1 MTYVPLEFFK
11 RGEQEYQHS
20 VDKALLS
27 QSGPVP
33 ALVSSA
39 VDGGPIGIKLPNVG
53 VDNKGKITVTNF
65 DAVNSVIKVIVRNA
79 HVHASTKPISEEDQR
94 IWEVLLKTN
103 WGLKV
108 LETAGVFNKFIE
120 HNGILNGT
128 SRYKDQAHVAIL
140 ATEGVRAPVNFAIDK
155 ALNWPTKLNGLK
167 FLLVDKSSSA
177 KQVSDQILR
186 TILGVSRLP
195 EDYNSIDIETIIQK
209 RIIKRDILR
218 EFDDY
223 VKFRIDHKSGIEN
236 ARGPQFT
243 NWGVRPTA
251 KANAF
256 GPNGMKKLFTAGL
269 EAASLIGSPL
279 NESFERL
286 CILTGNKAYYDYVI
300 RQAEQYTTK
309 YNEQCSLNNG
319 IPKGDRPIDVIA
331 KLTPQGK
338 RKKAEAD
345 RKRSNFLIR
354 ELSKKVGI
362 EKARALLSTKDIAK
376 VTQTERKV
384 KPITMYTDPKTAS
397 LRTITAVKD
406 TGNKSR
412 TIAIVDTWTQLL
424 LTPFED
430 NIIIVLR
437 RMFGKSTSFF
447 HHQKGWTVFKSKI
460 RPGIK
465 SIDLK
470 SWTDYLNARLQKS
483 VVKHVFGEDIANCW
497 YDLVVNCEWET
508 TAVKGKIRYGTGQGM
523 GTKGSFAIA
532 SVTDHFLSEF
542 LLSKYYPEAV
552 KKNPIEDL
560 YNRVG
565 DDLWIWD
572 PEDYISEALVRD
584 YQMVINHSKSKI
596 ATQTNIVG
604 EYVSMNMNYGVDVSR
619 ISIRN
624 MLDIKGDLYAVMPL
638 ILHLRERTSI
648 DIHMLLTEL
657 YEAGMYPNK
666 VWSNF
671 FKGICLETIVSTT
684 SDIKEELRQALIKLN
699 AEKNFSENGPEPY
712 GELRSHPDAE
722 YIMLIL
728 MIHGIRKDASE
739 IKSQIL
745 RLHSITP
752 ETLQHWKDAWVTSK
766 RDQTIW
772 DTKLKLHELIT
783 WMQYVDSTDFI
794 ETLDP
799 DTIVWGILGC
809 HEIGEAFKQ
818 LFYFREKLEEAR
830 SQLTFQNINR
840 LTPIGVENSKM
851 RQFVA
856 LSKII
861 TVDDHNG
868 LKIARIIDKC
878 FIIDDECQST
888 LLTKVRDI
896 VSKLFV
902 VSKEDLLDTNLGYP
916 LTVYGP
922 HPNTDPKPDDIVNIT
937 DNGNALIC
945 T

>member
-1 MTYVPLEFFK
+1 MTFIPLEFFK

-27 QSGPVP
+27 QSGPAATP
-33 ALVSSA
+33 VSSV
-39 VDGGPIGIKLPNVG
+39 VDGGPIGIKLPSIG
-53 VDNKGKITVTNF
+53 VNNKGKITVTNF
-65 DAVNSVIKVIVRNA
+65 ETVNIVLRAVVRNA
-79 HVHASTKPISEEDQR
+79 HLHASTKPISEEDQR
-94 IWEVLLKTN
+94 IWEVLLNTN

-108 LETAGVFNKFIE
+108 FETAEVFNKFIE

-155 ALNWPTKLNGLK
+155 ALNWPTKLKGLK

-177 KQVSDQILR
+177 KQVSDQLLR

-209 RIIKRDILR
+209 RIIKRDILK

-251 KANAF
+251 KANSF

-279 NESFERL
+279 GESFERL
-286 CILTGNKAYYDYVI
+286 CILTGNKAYHDYVV

-309 YNEQCSLNNG
+309 YKEQCSLNKG
-319 IPKGDRPIDVIA
+319 IPKEKRPIDVIA
-331 KLTPQGK
+331 GLTPKGK
-338 RKKAEAD
+338 RKKAEAE
-345 RKRSNFLIR
+345 RKRQNFLIR
-354 ELSKKVGI
+354 ELSKKVGLD
-362 EKARALLSTKDIAK
+362 KARALLATKSIDK
-376 VTQTERKV
+376 VEPTERKAR
-384 KPITMYTDPKTAS
+384 PISMFTDPKTAS
-397 LRTITAVKD
+397 LRTITAIKD
-406 TGNKSR
+406 IGNKSR
-412 TIAIVDTWTQLL
+412 TIAICDTWTQLL

-437 RMFGKSTSFF
+437 HMFGRSTSFF
-447 HHQKGWTVFKSKI
+447 NHQEGWKVFKTKI

-508 TAVKGKIRYGTGQGM
+508 TAVEGKIKYGTGQGM

-542 LLSKYYPEAV
+542 LLSKFYPGAV
-552 KKNPIEDL
+552 RKYPIEDL

-572 PEDYISEALVRD
+572 PEDHISDSLVRD

-596 ATQTNIVG
+596 ATDSNIVG

-638 ILHLRERTSI
+638 IHHLRERTSI
-648 DIHMLLTEL
+648 DIHMLLGEL
-657 YEAGMYPNK
+657 YDSGIYTNK
-666 VWSNF
+666 AWSNF
-671 FKGICLETIVSTT
+671 FKGICLETIVSKTG
-684 SDIKEELRQALIKLN
+684 DVKEELRQALIKLN
-699 AEKNFSENGPEPY
+699 AELNFSEHGPEPY

-745 RLHSITP
+745 KLHSIKP
-752 ETLQHWKDAWVTSK
+752 ETLQHWKDAWVTSR

-772 DTKLKLHELIT
+772 DTKLQLHELIT

-794 ETLDP
+794 DTLDP

-809 HEIGEAFKQ
+809 NEIGEAFRK
-818 LFYFREKLEEAR
+818 LYHFREKLEEAR

-840 LTPIGVENSKM
+840 LTPIGIENSKM
-851 RQFVA
+851 RQFIK
-856 LSKII
+856 LSNII
-861 TVDDHNG
+861 TVDDCNG
-868 LKIARIIDKC
+868 LKIARIIDKS
-878 FIIDDECQST
+878 FIIDDECESA

-902 VSKEDLLDTNLGYP
+902 VSEEGFMDTNLGYP

-922 HPNTDPKPDDIVNIT
+922 HPDTDPKPDDEISSPIRT
-937 DNGNALIC
+937 YIIC